1 MLHTAFEPYEE
12 FLVEYIRK
20 PEKSD
25 MKVQH
30 YHDTYEI
37 YLQISGDRTL
47 ILNDVRYTLRPGDLY
62 ILKPFEIHYTE
73 SRESDSYERYIIN
86 LPVPVLHSL
95 LTEGETRLLLHKLDS
110 CVLHLSDEQAAVV
123 LEHFKK
129 ADACNNRSGFLAE
142 KLLCSVILQLLVL
155 LGELLEDA
163 GAQDTLD
170 GKSIQPEI
178 VSVIHYINTHYQENI
193 TLDARGRAGPYEP
206 LPFLPP
212 VWQRHRG
219 HFPGI
224 LIQRQ
229 AFQGT
234 PAAPGHPAAPQPDC
248 GKCGFTSTAHLSRVF
263 RDAYGVSPREFRKS
277 AAEKEPPEQQ

>member
-110 CVLHLSDEQAAVV
+110 CVLHLSDEQAAEV

-129 ADACNNRSGFLAE
+129 ADACHNRSGFLAE
-142 KLLCSVILQLLVL
+142 SCFAPSSCSCWYCWVSFWRTQAPRILWTAKASSLKSYPLSIISIPIIRK
-155 LGELLEDA
+155 
-163 GAQDTLD
+163 TLPWMPRP
-170 GKSIQPEI
+170 GWSI
-178 VSVIHYINTHYQENI
+178 
-193 TLDARGRAGPYEP
+193 
-206 LPFLPP
+206 
-212 VWQRHRG
+212 
-219 HFPGI
+219 
-224 LIQRQ
+224 
-229 AFQGT
+229 
-234 PAAPGHPAAPQPDC
+234 
-248 GKCGFTSTAHLSRVF
+248 
-263 RDAYGVSPREFRKS
+263 
-277 AAEKEPPEQQ
+277 

>member
-129 ADACNNRSGFLAE
+129 ADACHNRSGFLAE

-193 TLDARGRAGPYEP
+193 TLDAAAGLVHMSRYHFCRLFGSATGATFLEYLYNVRLSKVHQLLLDTRLP
-206 LPFLPP
+206 LS
-212 VWQRHRG
+212 Q
-219 HFPGI
+219 I
-224 LIQRQ
+224 
-229 AFQGT
+229 AE
-234 PAAPGHPAAPQPDC
+234 
-248 GKCGFTSTAHLSRVF
+248 KCGFTSTAHLSRVF

-277 AAEKEPPEQQ
+277 AADTELPEQQ

>member
-1 MLHTAFEPYEE
+1 
-12 FLVEYIRK
+12 
-20 PEKSD
+20 

-110 CVLHLSDEQAAVV
+110 CVLHLSDEQAAEV

-129 ADACNNRSGFLAE
+129 ADACHNRSGFLAE
-142 KLLCSVILQLLVL
+142 SCFAPSSCSCWYCWVSFWRTQALRILWTAKASSLKSYPLSIISTPIIRK
-155 LGELLEDA
+155 
-163 GAQDTLD
+163 TLPWMPRP
-170 GKSIQPEI
+170 GWSI
-178 VSVIHYINTHYQENI
+178 
-193 TLDARGRAGPYEP
+193 
-206 LPFLPP
+206 
-212 VWQRHRG
+212 
-219 HFPGI
+219 
-224 LIQRQ
+224 
-229 AFQGT
+229 
-234 PAAPGHPAAPQPDC
+234 
-248 GKCGFTSTAHLSRVF
+248 
-263 RDAYGVSPREFRKS
+263 
-277 AAEKEPPEQQ
+277 

>member
-1 MLHTAFEPYEE
+1 MC
-12 FLVEYIRK
+12 IR
-20 PEKSD
+20 
-25 MKVQH
+25 
-30 YHDTYEI
+30 
-37 YLQISGDRTL
+37 DR
-47 ILNDVRYTLRPGDLY
+47 Y

-110 CVLHLSDEQAAVV
+110 CVLHLSDAQAAEV

-129 ADACNNRSGFLAE
+129 ADACHNRSGFLAE

-178 VSVIHYINTHYQENI
+178 VSVFHYINTHYQENI
-193 TLDARGRAGPYEP
+193 TLDAAAGLVHMSRYHFCRLFGSATGATFLEYLYNVRLSKVHQLLLDTRLP
-206 LPFLPP
+206 LS
-212 VWQRHRG
+212 Q
-219 HFPGI
+219 I
-224 LIQRQ
+224 
-229 AFQGT
+229 AE
-234 PAAPGHPAAPQPDC
+234 
-248 GKCGFTSTAHLSRVF
+248 KCGFTSTAHLSRVF